1 MTETILNN
9 KLLLA
14 AALTVTLGAC
24 NQFAEVTTPPVQ
36 ALVKNPN
43 VNNARIKGYSE
54 HTIRSFSF
62 KLGEK
67 KTSHGWD
74 SDRKRI
80 TEEVLGARCHF
91 SSTEVS
97 LTFTTPAEIIV
108 PKFQGRPTTGTL
120 TCDAPG
126 YVFKQS
132 VAPTLDGVV
141 VGSASV
147 AGLVAAA
154 VSAGVAASKDTWTY
168 AIPRVDLEAV
178 PESD

>member
-1 MTETILNN
+1 MNN
-9 KLLLA
+9 IN
-14 AALTVTLGAC
+14 VTLGAC

-80 TEEVLGARCHF
+80 TEEVHGAKQKLF
-91 SSTEVS
+91 A
-97 LTFTTPAEIIV
+97 FTTPAGEISRT
-108 PKFQGRPTTGTL
+108 PH
-120 TCDAPG
+120 
-126 YVFKQS
+126 
-132 VAPTLDGVV
+132 
-141 VGSASV
+141 
-147 AGLVAAA
+147 
-154 VSAGVAASKDTWTY
+154 
-168 AIPRVDLEAV
+168 
-178 PESD
+178 